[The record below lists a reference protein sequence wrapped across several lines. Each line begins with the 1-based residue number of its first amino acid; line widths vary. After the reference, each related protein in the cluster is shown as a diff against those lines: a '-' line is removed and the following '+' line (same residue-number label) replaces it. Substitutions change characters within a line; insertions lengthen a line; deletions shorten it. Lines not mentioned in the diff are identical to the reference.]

1 MGTTGDIFR
10 TALSGLSSFQRAIH
24 TTSNNVANA
33 ATEGYTRQRTEL
45 VSNVP
50 VNVAGFSLSQG
61 VRVASVSRVHD
72 EFIDRQILSYSS
84 RFNHAETILDRTSRL
99 DEIMANEHSN
109 LSISLQNFFDSMQDA
124 STNAI
129 SAPVRQVLLDDAKMF
144 IEQFHTLTAHLDD
157 TRFLVNNEVKALTVE
172 VNELAG
178 SIADV
183 NNAIIAAGGINDVT
197 RLPNDLLDQRD
208 QLVKR
213 LSELVNVNTFETND
227 GAINVFIGNGQNLV
241 LGVHANTIA
250 TTKNAYDATDAE
262 IVFRSATGESVV
274 TGMITGGKLGGL
286 LDFRS
291 DLTNAQ
297 NSLGRIATGFAYSF
311 NEQHR
316 QGMDLDGNVN
326 VDAFIEPV
334 PQTAARSSNTG
345 GASLTASITDIS
357 VLTASDYTL
366 AYDGANYTLQDMK
379 TKATTS
385 IAGPVAFPYDTGLGF
400 SIDLTGAMNA
410 GDSFMIQPA
419 RRGAHLIDLALTD
432 GREFALAAPVRLE
445 TDTNLNSAL
454 SASMTVAD
462 ISDPNLLMPVDIRIT
477 SDASPQYGVYD
488 VSGGLPGTLLA
499 PIAAYPPAGPVS
511 FNGWEVTLSGSPAV
525 VGDTISIRSNED
537 ARSNNENALKL
548 IDLQTADLMDN
559 GTASYQDLYSGL
571 VSNIG
576 VRAREANTS
585 RDAQEALLHHV
596 ETKREAISGVNLDEE
611 AANMLRFQQ
620 MYQASSRL
628 ITTANTMF
636 ETLLN
641 AVR

>member
-1 MGTTGDIFR
+1 MGTTGDVFR

-72 EFIDRQILSYSS
+72 EFIDRQILNYTS

-109 LSISLQNFFDSMQDA
+109 LSISIQNFFDSMQDT

-129 SAPVRQVLLDDAKMF
+129 SSPVRQVLLDDAKMF
-144 IEQFHTLTAHLDD
+144 VEQFHTLTKHLDD
-157 TRFLVNNEVKALTVE
+157 TRFLVNNEIKALTVE

-178 SIADV
+178 AIAEV
-183 NNAIIAAGGINDVT
+183 NNAIIAAGGINDAT

-208 QLVKR
+208 QLVR
-213 LSELVNVNTFETND
+213 ELSELVNVNTFETND

-241 LGVHANTIA
+241 LGVRASTIA
-250 TTKNAYDATDAE
+250 TRQNAYDATDAE
-262 IVFRSATGESVV
+262 IVFRTSTGEALV
-274 TGMITGGKLGGL
+274 TSMITGGKLGGL
-286 LDFRS
+286 VEFRS

-311 NEQHR
+311 NAQHR

-326 VDAFIEPV
+326 VDAFSEPV
-334 PQTAARSSNTG
+334 PQTAANANNTG
-345 GASLTASITDIS
+345 GASLTAAVTDIS
-357 VLTASDYTL
+357 KLTTSDYTL
-366 AYDGANYTLQDMK
+366 SYDGANYTLLDLK
-379 TKATTS
+379 TKAATT
-385 IAGPVAFPYDTGLGF
+385 IPGAAAFPYDTGLGF
-400 SIDLTGAMNA
+400 SVTLTGTMNA
-410 GDSFMIQPA
+410 GDSFMIQPT
-419 RRGAHLIDLALTD
+419 RRGAHLVDLALTD
-432 GREFALAAPVRLE
+432 GRQFALAAPVRVE
-445 TDTNLNSAL
+445 TDINLNSAL

-462 ISDPNLLMPVDIRIT
+462 VSDPNLLVPVDIRIT
-477 SDASPQYGVYD
+477 SDAPPQYGVYD

-499 PIAAYPPAGPVS
+499 PIAAYPPAGPIT
-511 FNGWEVTLSGSPAV
+511 FNGWEVTLTGTPV
-525 VGDTISIRSNED
+525 VAGDTISIRSNED

-548 IDLQTADLMDN
+548 IDLQTTDLMDN

-576 VRAREANTS
+576 VRAREADTS
-585 RDAQEALLHHV
+585 RDAQEGLLNHV
-596 ETKREAISGVNLDEE
+596 MAKRESVSGVNLDEE
-611 AANMLRFQQ
+611 AANMLKFQQ

-628 ITTANTMF
+628 ITTANLMF